1 MWEIKYRASRGVAT
15 ATYRATTREE
25 AEAMFQFDMFE
36 ADAFGV
42 IITTTPISGV
52 DAPVG

>member
-1 MWEIKYRASRGVAT
+1 MWEIKYRASRGVAK

-25 AEAMFQFDMFE
+25 AEDMFALDMFE
-36 ADAFGV
+36 AEAFGV
-42 IITTTPISGV
+42 IITCVPISGI